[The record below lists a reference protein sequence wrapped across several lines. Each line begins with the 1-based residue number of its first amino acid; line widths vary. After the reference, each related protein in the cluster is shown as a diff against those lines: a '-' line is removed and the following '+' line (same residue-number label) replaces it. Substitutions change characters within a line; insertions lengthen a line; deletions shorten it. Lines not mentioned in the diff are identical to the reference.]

1 MERERGSDTVEIF
14 GGMYDG
20 AVGRVVARK
29 EVEGKLHT
37 LVRLPD
43 GTLLTVASELPGTEP
58 ETPREV
64 GS

>member
-1 MERERGSDTVEIF
+1 MERERGSETVEIF
-14 GGMYDG
+14 GGAYDG
-20 AVGRVVARK
+20 AVGVVIGRE
-29 EVEGKLHT
+29 EVDGKLHT

-43 GTLLTVASELPGTEP
+43 GTVLTVASELPGTGP

>member
-1 MERERGSDTVEIF
+1 VVIGRE
-14 GGMYDG
+14 
-20 AVGRVVARK
+20 
-29 EVEGKLHT
+29 EVDGKLHT

-43 GTLLTVASELPGTEP
+43 GTVLTVASELPGTGP